1 MEQINKSAHYNLKR
15 KLMTPKETI
24 AEIKRMLGF
33 SVEPPAPVPV
43 EGTTYKLA
51 DGTEVL
57 IDKLEVGG
65 KVLIGDQAA
74 PDGVHN
80 LEDGTAVTVAEGVI
94 TEVKKA
100 ETDPAPT
107 PLETKEQM
115 RAALDKF
122 AEGAAP
128 EQQNLVVIV
137 KALFE
142 SVFGWELRHEAEK
155 TAREQAIAAYKAGF
169 ATQEQIIANQKEAI
183 TKLTELVEQIADEP
197 VGGRVEE
204 EPEWEKMTPL
214 QRFRASRQNSNQNQN

>member
-1 MEQINKSAHYNLKR
+1 MEQKAKSAHYKLKR

-33 SVEPPAPVPV
+33 SVEEPAPAPAPV
-43 EGTTYKLA
+43 GTVYKLA
-51 DGTEVL
+51 DGTEVT
-57 IDKLEVGG
+57 IDKLEIGG

-100 ETDPAPT
+100 AEDPAPT

-115 RAALDKF
+115 RAALEKF

-128 EQQNLVVIV
+128 DQANLVVIV

-155 TAREQAIAAYKAGF
+155 AAREQAIAVYKQGF
-169 ATQEQIIANQKEAI
+169 AAQEQIIANQKEAI
-183 TKLTELVEQIADEP
+183 TKLTELVEQIAETP
-197 VGGRVEE
+197 AEEKVEDT
-204 EPEWEKMTPL
+204 PEWEAMTPL
-214 QRFRASRQNSNQNQN
+214 QRFRASKQAFNQN